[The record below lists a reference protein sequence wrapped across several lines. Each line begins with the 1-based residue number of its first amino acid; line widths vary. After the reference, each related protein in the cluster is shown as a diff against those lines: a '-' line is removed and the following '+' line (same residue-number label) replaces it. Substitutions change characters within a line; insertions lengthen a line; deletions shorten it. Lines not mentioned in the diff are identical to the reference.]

1 MSGVNMKKT
10 FRRMRRALAAK
21 VLPAVIA
28 GMIRALGSTLKV
40 VVDDPDG
47 LVEKGLGKPVIWL
60 FWHNR
65 LMVMPV
71 IFKKYFPERQG
82 AVLTSPSGDGEI
94 IAAVMKKF
102 GVDSVRGSSNKR
114 GAAALRE
121 MAALLKNGGDLVITP
136 DGPRGPRYRLGAGAL
151 HVAGV
156 TGAELLPF
164 KVDYEQ
170 FWELKTWDGFR
181 IPKPFSAATVRV
193 GPLMP
198 IERIRESESFEAKRC
213 EVEERLGGE

>member
-1 MSGVNMKKT
+1 
-10 FRRMRRALAAK
+10 MRRALAAK

-94 IAAVMKKF
+94 IAAVMRKF
-102 GVDSVRGSSNKR
+102 GVDAVRGSSNKR

-156 TGAELLPF
+156 TGAALLPF
-164 KVDYEQ
+164 KVDYDQ

-181 IPKPFSAATVRV
+181 IPKPFSSATVRV
-193 GPLMP
+193 GPLMG
-198 IERIRESESFEAKRC
+198 IARLRESETFEAKRR
-213 EVEERLGGE
+213 EVEERLGGETV